1 MGSISELLTKNS
13 LHEEILLAAGNLASK
28 ENLPAYVVGGYVR
41 DTLLGRSSSDIDI
54 MVEGDGIAFA
64 KKLAKKLK
72 VDITVD
78 YDRFGT
84 ALPGRTPPPSAGTES
99 CGCKNGEEVGSYHPK

>member
-1 MGSISELLTKNS
+1 MSSISELLTGNS
-13 LHEEILLAAGNLASK
+13 LHKEILLTAGNLAYREK
-28 ENLPAYVVGGYVR
+28 LPAYVVGGYVR
-41 DTLLGRSSSDIDI
+41 DMLLGRVSSDIDI

-64 KKLAKKLK
+64 KKLAKKLE

-84 ALPGRTPPPSAGTES
+84 ALIPHPELEIEVASAR
-99 CGCKNGEEVGSYHPK
+99 KEEYEPD

>member
-1 MGSISELLTKNS
+1 MGSISELLTGNT
-13 LHEEILLAAGNLASK
+13 LHKEILTTAGNLASK
-28 ENLPAYVVGGYVR
+28 EKLPAYVVGGYVR
-41 DTLLGRSSSDIDI
+41 DRLLGRASNDIDI

-64 KKLAKKLK
+64 KKLAKKMK

-84 ALPGRTPPPSAGTES
+84 AFIPHPDLEIEVASAR
-99 CGCKNGEEVGSYHPK
+99 K